1 MAELLDWQLQSGRRV
16 VLECAVQALQRGEL
30 VVFPTDTSYCV
41 AANVLAPEAVEKVLA
56 YSSADDPPILALP
69 SAEHALDWAPRISSL
84 GRRLARRCWPG
95 PVTLVFPGMA
105 EELTSPLPEGVR
117 QKLCPAGSVSLTV
130 PGHDAIV
137 ETMLNLSAPLVLV
150 RLAQP
155 PGTHEMTVEQLG
167 NNVGVAAAVIVAD
180 GTRPT
185 APPDS
190 IVQVNGQNWTMVREG
205 AVTAAEVARKT
216 TCVIL
221 FVCTGNTCRS
231 PMAEAL
237 CNKLLADRLRCSP
250 EELIDRGY
258 LVLSA
263 GLAAYSG
270 DEASP
275 EAVQAVQELGGDLA
289 AHASK
294 PLTPDLVLAADHLL
308 AMTQGHL
315 AAVAARFGHHGP
327 RPRLLDPAGGDVADP
342 VGADQQVYR
351 DCARQIAQH
360 LERFLPELQLP

>member
-1 MAELLDWQLQSGRRV
+1 MAELLDWQMETGRRA

-30 VVFPTDTSYCV
+30 VVFLTDTSYGV
-41 AANVLAPEAVEKVLA
+41 AASVLAPAAVEKVL
-56 YSSADDPPILALP
+56 SFSPADEPPTLALP
-69 SAEHALDWAPRISSL
+69 GVEHALDWAPHMSML

-105 EELTSPLPEGVR
+105 DQLAEKLPETVR
-117 QKLCPAGSVSLTV
+117 QQLCPAGDLALTV
-130 PGHDAIV
+130 PGHDAI
-137 ETMLNLSAPLVLV
+137 LDAALRLPAPLVLA
-150 RLAQP
+150 RLAP
-155 PGTHEMTVEQLG
+155 PAGASEITVEQLVSRIG
-167 NNVGVAAAVIVAD
+167 ESAALIVAD
-180 GTRPT
+180 GTRPA
-185 APPDS
+185 APLPS
-190 IVQVNGQNWTMVREG
+190 IVQINGQNWTMLREG
-205 AVTAAEVARKT
+205 AVTAEEVAHKT

-250 EELIDRGY
+250 QELIDRGY

-263 GLAAYSG
+263 GLAAYAG

-275 EAVQAVQELGGDLA
+275 EAVQAVQELGGDLS

-315 AAVAARFGHHGP
+315 AAVAARYGHYGP

-351 DCARQIAQH
+351 DCARQIASH
-360 LERFLPELQLP
+360 LERFLPELPLP